1 MLTMF
6 FLPWVATVIAM
17 VGRILVSSS
26 MTGAEQTTML
36 AQTIFMGRRL
46 EIGPILQLPRRVVN
60 EKSGM
65 NIEFALHALEN
76 LRTRPPV
83 RVYIVLDID
92 RCANWVSKR
101 IIKLQVLIV
110 K

>member
-6 FLPWVATVIAM
+6 FLPWLATIKAM

-26 MTGAEQTTML
+26 MTGAEQTTMP

-46 EIGPILQLPRRVVN
+46 EIGPILQLPRLVVN

-65 NIEFALHALEN
+65 NIEFAFHALEN
-76 LRTRPPV
+76 LRTAPPV

-92 RCANWVSKR
+92 RCAN
-101 IIKLQVLIV
+101 
-110 K
+110 